1 MSEEAGRKGGLLSS
15 LRCLT
20 STLIEVLYTRVEL
33 FAVELDEE
41 RRRIT
46 RALWLAAMGAFCLSL
61 GILLAV
67 LFLVVLFWDTHRLLV
82 LGILAFG
89 FLAAGIAA
97 LLTFRARLADRTRL
111 FSQTLEELRR
121 DRDRLDS

>member
-46 RALWLAAMGAFCLSL
+46 QALWLAAMGAFCLSL

-121 DRDRLDS
+121 DRDRMDS

>member
-46 RALWLAAMGAFCLSL
+46 RALWLAAMGAFCLGL

>member
-89 FLAAGIAA
+89 FLVAGIAA

-121 DRDRLDS
+121 DRDRMNS